1 MSIDFISNLKNDHS
15 NFGKGELGD
24 NVPNS
29 PFELFEAWYKEA
41 FDTKQVEPNAMHF
54 STVSAAG
61 KPSSRILYLKDLKK
75 EGFVFYTNYESQKGK
90 EIEATGN
97 VAALLFWPGLER
109 QVRIEGTCKRISEIE
124 SDAYFASRPRGSKIG
139 AWASKQSETIEDRN
153 ALEERTAHFDKKFGE
168 EVPRPPY
175 WGGYIIEPNYLEF
188 WQGRKS
194 RLHDRLCYTL
204 GKDGD
209 WTKARKNP

>member
-1 MSIDFISNLKNDHS
+1 MSIDFISKLKNDHS

-29 PFELFEAWYKEA
+29 PFVLFKEWYKEA
-41 FDTKQVEPNAMHF
+41 FDTNQVEPNAMHL

-61 KPSSRILYLKDLKK
+61 KPSSRILYLKDIK
-75 EGFVFYTNYESQKGK
+75 EDGFVFYTNYESQKGK
-90 EIEATGN
+90 EIAATSA

-109 QVRIEGTCKRISEIE
+109 QVRIEGSCKRISEAD
-124 SDAYFASRPRGSKIG
+124 SDAYFASRPRSSKIG

-175 WGGYIIEPNYLEF
+175 WGGYIIESNYLEF

-204 GKDGD
+204 GKDGI